1 MMRMP
6 RVWVMVLLALMA
18 LGTGCARSPEAKKAR
33 HLERGDKYFAREQYR
48 DAILE
53 YRNALRY
60 EDKNAHAMRQ
70 AGLAFYNLRELGQ
83 AYAFLLRAQGLDPNN
98 LEVRLRLGSLYLVGG
113 KPKEAAEEAEFVLE
127 KDPRNA
133 EALFLV
139 AGAAR
144 SPEEVTAAIRR
155 LEAAQKD
162 IPNKAAV
169 DLALARLHIMQRD
182 PTGAERVLLQAV
194 AKEPKSVEARMALAD
209 FYMIKRDTARAEQE
223 YKSAAAIAPAG
234 SPARVRLADFL
245 LLQQKPDEAKRVLTE
260 ITEQAPAYLPAW
272 RRLAEI
278 ALREKRY
285 DDCVKLVKVLL
296 AKNSSDLDG
305 HLLLGQVHM
314 AREET
319 DKAIQEFQTV
329 LKLEPR
335 LAQAHYLLGLTQLQA
350 GNVQQAKNEFNEAIV
365 SAPNFADATLR
376 LAQLNLQEGALQPAI
391 QALEKLVAT
400 QPSPQAWELLGM
412 AYLAKRD
419 PAKAVDSF
427 RKLMA
432 MAPKEPRGPMFL
444 GLALIAQNKRVEA
457 SREFEA
463 SLALAPDFPDALRAR
478 ADGARGEEAGCG
490 TGTGQ
495 PPDRAR
501 PKVGRGLSSARRGP
515 RGPGRAES
523 SAAGIRQ
530 GHRAGS
536 APGDLVYP
544 AGVHL
549 RGVWQ

>member
-194 AKEPKSVEARMALAD
+194 AKEPKSVEARMA
-209 FYMIKRDTARAEQE
+209 
-223 YKSAAAIAPAG
+223 
-234 SPARVRLADFL
+234 
-245 LLQQKPDEAKRVLTE
+245 
-260 ITEQAPAYLPAW
+260 
-272 RRLAEI
+272 
-278 ALREKRY
+278 
-285 DDCVKLVKVLL
+285 
-296 AKNSSDLDG
+296 
-305 HLLLGQVHM
+305 
-314 AREET
+314 REET

-329 LKLEPR
+329 LKIEPR

-463 SLALAPDFPDALRAR
+463 SLALAPDFPDALRAL
-478 ADGARGEEAGCG
+478 AQMA
-490 TGTGQ
+490 
-495 PPDRAR
+495 
-501 PKVGRGLSSARRGP
+501 L
-515 RGPGRAES
+515 AEKK
-523 SAAGIRQ
+523 
-530 GHRAGS
+530 
-536 APGDLVYP
+536 P
-544 AGVHL
+544 
-549 RGVWQ
+549 